1 MKMVLRISQFHIM
14 KCMSYPEICEKKEGA
29 SSPSLSRNCRVSQN
43 DFVRAR

>member
-29 SSPSLSRNCRVSQN
+29 SSLLSRNCRVSQN